1 MSIKQIE
8 TLRLKLIETAEK
20 YGMNSLKTIQCSQ
33 ELDMLLIK
41 EMRLKREAMKK
52 KEFLTK

>member
-1 MSIKQIE
+1 MSINRIE

-20 YGMNSLKTIQCSQ
+20 YGMNSVKTIQCSQ
-33 ELDMLLIK
+33 ELDTLLIE

-52 KEFLTK
+52 QENLRK